1 MRIVKHMMDTGL
13 KHLSQF
19 SGRNKNHYKAGRTDV
34 EPMNLLAYSLSAF
47 CLKKHKIC

>member
-1 MRIVKHMMDTGL
+1 MMDTGL

-19 SGRNKNHYKAGRTDV
+19 AGRNKNHHKAGCTDV

-47 CLKKHKIC
+47 YLKKHKIC